1 MHYTL
6 DGFFYISS
14 CNGIEIDNIGIL
26 WVIILIKNVGNLFI
40 DKIREL
46 HFIIFYNGICGLL
59 DEDIEVNL
67 NYFL

>member
-6 DGFFYISS
+6 DVFFYINS
-14 CNGIEIDNIGIL
+14 NRIEIDNIGIL

-40 DKIREL
+40 DKIRESR
-46 HFIIFYNGICGLL
+46 FIIFYNGICGLL

>member
-6 DGFFYISS
+6 DGFFYINS
-14 CNGIEIDNIGIL
+14 NGIEIDNIGIL

-46 HFIIFYNGICGLL
+46 LFIIFVMEYAG
-59 DEDIEVNL
+59 
-67 NYFL
+67 Y